1 MQCSRFC
8 CGDPRMLGRQ
18 WSTLEGHL
26 VYHIVTLSHTH
37 GQRVASLRRPEVAGT
52 AEASRFNFVPHQIL
66 SGHMI
71 MPLWVGVHN
80 VLQGKRCHSVILL
93 FLFQYICHSV
103 HLQLTCPQCP
113 PFPACMHTLLR
124 QQEAIVLC
132 EQNFSLQVCTSLL
145 QSWQGLLMVAP
156 GDLWCFN
163 SFYSSIHWQWMKWIK
178 PRWKC
183 KSSIVYMC
191 KFSSVFI
198 HCVDIGRNVTWSSC
212 PGYFKKLGWFATQ

>member
-1 MQCSRFC
+1 
-8 CGDPRMLGRQ
+8 
-18 WSTLEGHL
+18 
-26 VYHIVTLSHTH
+26 
-37 GQRVASLRRPEVAGT
+37 
-52 AEASRFNFVPHQIL
+52 
-66 SGHMI
+66 
-71 MPLWVGVHN
+71 
-80 VLQGKRCHSVILL
+80 
-93 FLFQYICHSV
+93 
-103 HLQLTCPQCP
+103 
-113 PFPACMHTLLR
+113 MHTLLR